1 MVRRRW
7 VIVGLAAAGVLVLL
21 LIVVVLLP
29 PLFAARDA
37 FKEAGDA
44 VRAQNE
50 VRATLLQGLGGAVL
64 LLGLYF
70 TWRQL
75 KIGRE
80 AQITERFTRAIDQIG
95 NDKLD
100 VRLGGIYALERIAL
114 DSSADRPTI
123 GEVLTA
129 YVRGHAPWPPS
140 REGQPAEDVPL
151 ADIPL
156 FTEWA
161 PDVQA
166 VLRVLDRGEFADY
179 DSLEFSGADLRNAY
193 GAAARFKWAFFHN
206 AHLERIFFPDADLA
220 SASFDGA
227 DLRGAN
233 LEGADLA
240 GASFEDADLKQAR
253 VSGANLTAAILRE
266 TDLRGVDLTGADL
279 EEADLEGAVADE
291 ETTWPNR
298 FDRRSAEARGVVFLL
313 GSEGD
318 RSAESDDQVGN
329 EPA

>member
-1 MVRRRW
+1 
-7 VIVGLAAAGVLVLL
+7 
-21 LIVVVLLP
+21 
-29 PLFAARDA
+29 
-37 FKEAGDA
+37 
-44 VRAQNE
+44 
-50 VRATLLQGLGGAVL
+50 L

-95 NDKLD
+95 SDKLD

-114 DSSADRPTI
+114 DSSADRLTI

-140 REGQPAEDVPL
+140 REAQPAEDVPL
-151 ADIPL
+151 DDISLLPQ
-156 FTEWA
+156 WA

-166 VLRVLDRGEFADY
+166 VLRVLDRGDFADD

-220 SASFDGA
+220 NASFDGA
-227 DLRGAN
+227 DLRRAN
-233 LEGADLA
+233 LAGADLTK
-240 GASFEDADLKQAR
+240 ASFEDADLKEAR
-253 VSGANLTAAILRE
+253 MSGANLKAAILRE
-266 TDLRGVDLTGADL
+266 ADLRGADLTGVNL
-279 EEADLEGAVADE
+279 NETDLEGAVADD
-291 ETTWPNR
+291 ETTWPNG
-298 FDRRSAEARGVVFLL
+298 FDRRSAEARGVVFLM
-313 GSEGD
+313 GSGGED
-318 RSAESDDQVGN
+318 SAERDDQVGN
-329 EPA
+329 ELA